1 MGGSAIIDL
10 LIAITM
16 TILVGALSF
25 LVFVLVVTLTLATF
39 LDSQAEDRN
48 TRHGSLNEQDH
59 PLGRGDRNPH
69 WCDVLLDQS

>member
-48 TRHGSLNEQDH
+48 TRHGSLNE
-59 PLGRGDRNPH
+59 
-69 WCDVLLDQS
+69 